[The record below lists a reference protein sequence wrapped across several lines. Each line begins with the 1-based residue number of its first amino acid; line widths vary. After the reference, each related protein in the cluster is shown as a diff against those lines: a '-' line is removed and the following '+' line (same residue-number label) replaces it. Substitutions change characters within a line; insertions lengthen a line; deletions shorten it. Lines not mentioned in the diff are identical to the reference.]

1 MEVCH
6 HLPVSVYIFIIICFF
21 FFAVI
26 YCLVVDI
33 SHGWRKYALL
43 PTVILFCFNA
53 WNPASQMI
61 YTEQVHNR
69 QHNRKPKKGRCARYS
84 YIKLRTYKYEKKKKN
99 SVYKYFTFPATF
111 FLFFWQYIFFFFDN
125 RISVQIDYYIYYNAK
140 YLRSILC

>member
-84 YIKLRTYKYEKKKKN
+84 YIKLRTYKYEKKKN

-125 RISVQIDYYIYYNAK
+125 RISVQLDYYIYYNAK